1 MAPRTETVPGTG
13 PLAGIRIV
21 ELGGIGPAPM
31 CAMLL
36 ADLGADVIRV
46 ERRGGSPSLG
56 IPEKFQLLNRGRA
69 KIELDLKSA
78 AGRDAVLRLVAHADA
93 LVEGFRPGVAE
104 RLGLGPD
111 DCAAVNPRLVYGRMT
126 GWGQEGPLASV
137 AGHDINYIGLVGALH
152 AIGPAA
158 GPPLPPLSLVADYG
172 GGALYLALGILAAI
186 VETRRSAKG
195 QVVDAAM
202 IDGAA
207 SLMTV
212 VYGMHAAGIWKD
224 ERGANALDGGAPY
237 YACYETKDGK
247 WISIGPLEP
256 QFRAELARRLGLDP
270 ALLAE
275 GDDPTRWAHLR
286 ETLAAVFR
294 EKTRDEWTALLGDTD
309 TCFAPVLTLAEAP
322 SHPHHRARGT
332 FVTIDG
338 VVQPGPAPRFSR
350 TQARIRRPPPAK
362 GEDPADTLKA
372 FGLDDE
378 EMRAIRTAAGFPS

>member
-1 MAPRTETVPGTG
+1 MG
-13 PLAGIRIV
+13 PLEGVRIV

-36 ADLGADVIRV
+36 ADLGAEVVRV
-46 ERRGGSPSLG
+46 ERRGTAPVLG
-56 IPEKFQLLNRGRA
+56 IPARFQLLHRGRA
-69 KIELDLKSA
+69 MIELDLKSA
-78 AGRDAVLRLVAHADA
+78 PGRAALLRLVAHADA

-104 RLGLGPD
+104 RLKLGPD

-126 GWGQEGPLASV
+126 GWGQDGPLASV

-152 AIGPAA
+152 AIGPAG
-158 GPPLPPLSLVADYG
+158 GPPIPPLSLVGDYG
-172 GGALYLALGILAAI
+172 GGSLYLAFGVVSAILEA
-186 VETRRSAKG
+186 RRSGKG

-212 VYGMHAAGIWKD
+212 VYGMHAAGMWKD
-224 ERGANALDGGAPY
+224 ERGANAIDGGAPFY
-237 YACYETKDGK
+237 GCYETSDAK
-247 WISIGPLEP
+247 WISLGPLEP
-256 QFRAELARRLGLDP
+256 QFRVELLRRLGLDP

-275 GDDPTRWAHLR
+275 GDDPARWPHLR

-294 EKTRDEWTALLGDTD
+294 EKTRDEWTALLGETD

-322 SHPHHRARGT
+322 SHPHHRPRGT
-332 FVTIDG
+332 FVTVDG

-350 TQARIRRPPPAK
+350 THAEIRRPPPEK
-362 GEDPADTLKA
+362 GEDPAEALRA
-372 FGLDDE
+372 FGLDEHDLRE
-378 EMRAIRTAAGFPS
+378 VRAAAGFAS